1 MVTSS
6 GRAYSDATDWV
17 KSSRRRF
24 DKMRYAQRAFG
35 ATFLA
40 GLIVTGT
47 IGVLSP
53 AAFGST
59 GSRTLRTGWP
69 SWLLLGLIG
78 VSVIYAGSKWR
89 YVRWALRR
97 VRDPFV
103 RAPEGDPRYEGAAD
117 ALAEC
122 PAPYRTRFAMWWIW
136 GPVVLALLGGMC
148 AFSVAYFVVDAVL
161 AGFEVGWASPLLAG
175 INLVLGLVLFR
186 LAATRLSTWQM
197 AMAVHRSVTQG
208 Y

>member
-1 MVTSS
+1 MVTS
-6 GRAYSDATDWV
+6 GGEAYGDATNWL

-24 DKMRYAQRAFG
+24 NRMRYARKGFG
-35 ATFLA
+35 AAFLT

-78 VSVIYAGSKWR
+78 MSLIYAATKWS

-103 RAPEGDPRYEGAAD
+103 RPPEGDPRYEGAAD

-136 GPVVLALLGGMC
+136 GPALLALLGSMC

-161 AGFEVGWASPLLAG
+161 ARFEVGWESPLLAG
-175 INLVLGLVLFR
+175 INLVLGLILFR

-197 AMAVHRSVTQG
+197 AVAVHRSVTQG